1 MGGGNS
7 MRPGG
12 PQPYGSSFGQQQQ
25 QQPGQQ
31 QPSPFAPQP
40 TGFGQ
45 APPPLQNQY
54 TGFPGMQQPQP
65 QAPGQLQPQF
75 TGFPGQQPA
84 PQQVPFQTGAPRQ
97 QPFQT
102 GAPQQQ
108 PFQTGAP
115 QQQPFQTG
123 APQQQPFQTGA
134 PPMPAIPQQ
143 YQSQF
148 NQQQQQLPQQTGFN
162 ATPTQ
167 QPQQQQPPQPA
178 APSPAPIKPQAT
190 GFSQMAAS
198 FRTGGNSAPV
208 TSSAPAPKSTKI
220 PNIRLSFITAADQVK
235 FETLFKQAVGDNE
248 QTMSGEKARDL
259 LMRSRLDGDSL
270 SQIWYVGHGSG
281 MHLTINTRLI
291 LLFVQDSRRYHTIW
305 TAPFP
310 RIRAGH
316 VPLQPKNDRSST
328 SE

>member
-1 MGGGNS
+1 MGGANS
-7 MRPGG
+7 GRPGG
-12 PQPYGSSFGQQQQ
+12 PQQYGSPFGQQPGQQQQ
-25 QQPGQQ
+25 QQQ

-45 APPPLQNQY
+45 PTPLQNQY
-54 TGFPGMQQPQP
+54 TGYPGLQQPQP

-84 PQQVPFQTGAPRQ
+84 PQQLPFQTGAPQ
-97 QPFQT
+97 QQLPFQT

-115 QQQPFQTG
+115 QQQS
-123 APQQQPFQTGA
+123 FQTGA

-143 YQSQF
+143 FQSQF
-148 NQQQQQLPQQTGFN
+148 NQQQQQQQQLPQQTGFN
-162 ATPTQ
+162 AAPQ
-167 QPQQQQPPQPA
+167 QPQPQQQA

-198 FRTGGNSAPV
+198 FRTGGN
-208 TSSAPAPKSTKI
+208 TAPAPSTASAPKSNKI

-235 FETLFKQAVGDNE
+235 FETLFKSAVGDNE
-248 QTMSGEKARDL
+248 MTMSGEKARDL

-270 SQIWYVGHGSG
+270 SQIWYVGFEGACICGSK
-281 MHLTINTRLI
+281 LTAVVHTGLWQTPREPDNFI
-291 LLFVQDSRRYHTIW
+291 SRNS
-305 TAPFP
+305 P
-310 RIRAGH
+310 
-316 VPLQPKNDRSST
+316 
-328 SE
+328 